1 MSDGSVT
8 SKASS
13 EGPGAA
19 LAKAREAAEITQR
32 EVSDA
37 LNLPIST
44 IDAIEQDDRERLP
57 ADVFTRGYIRAYAR
71 LLQLDPGPLVAAF
84 GGEPQSQD
92 LSASFAQTTANE
104 RKLNSLSISGI
115 VVNLPPGITPQRLLV
130 VAGVLLVLIIL
141 AIWLFASSGSAEPE
155 QIPDAATASSTVQ
168 VSAADDARLPPAQ
181 GSADTGVAVAMP
193 VATALDIPASV
204 EVQAQAGNV
213 TEVEQTQSSESD
225 RQSNDTSAVADA
237 AAAEQT
243 QAQILTPPGVRRL
256 TPSGDERL
264 SIEIT
269 EECWI
274 EIKDPEGNLL
284 YGNLGRPGAQLEFV
298 GTPPFRVLLGYA
310 PGALLRYNSEPVALG
325 PHTRNNVASL
335 VLGQ

>member
-1 MSDGSVT
+1 MSDGPVT

-13 EGPGAA
+13 EGPGVA

-37 LNLPIST
+37 LNLPVST
-44 IDAIEQDDRERLP
+44 IDAIEQGDRDRLP

-84 GGEPQSQD
+84 GGDAQPQD
-92 LSASFAQTTANE
+92 LSATFADSTSSE
-104 RKLNSLSISGI
+104 RKSDSFSLSSITEQ
-115 VVNLPPGITPQRLLV
+115 LPPGLTPGRLLAAV
-130 VAGVLLVLIIL
+130 CVLLLVIL
-141 AIWLFASSGSAEPE
+141 AIWLFSGDESAEPDNSP
-155 QIPDAATASSTVQ
+155 INPAASSTVQ
-168 VSAADDARLPPAQ
+168 VVEEDSTRGPMIDDSA
-181 GSADTGVAVAMP
+181 GTTVAAVIPGA
-193 VATALDIPASV
+193 PASDLSTSV
-204 EVQAQAGNV
+204 ETQPQVERVAESVQSQV
-213 TEVEQTQSSESD
+213 SESD
-225 RQSNDTSAVADA
+225 RQDNEAVAESEA
-237 AAAEQT
+237 TAVEPT
-243 QAQILTPPGVRRL
+243 QMQVVTPEGVRRL
-256 TPSGDERL
+256 TPSGDDRL
-264 SIEIT
+264 SIEFT
-269 EECWI
+269 EECWL

-310 PGALLRYNSEPVALG
+310 PGVLLKYNAEPVALG